1 MRPIRLEIRGFTA
14 FREPQVVDF
23 DGLELFAI
31 TGPTGSGKS
40 SILDALTFALY
51 GRAERVG
58 DGVRQLVS
66 QGQPRAAVVLEF
78 EAGGGRYRVA
88 RSVTAD
94 ARTKILVERADST
107 TESGW
112 RQAGDGADRVRDA
125 DATLERLVGLDYA
138 GFTRAVL
145 LPQGRFAEF
154 LAGDAKTRR
163 RILADLLDLGLFERI
178 AARAG
183 ELARA
188 HGGDVTA
195 RVGILEAEYGDAT
208 PEGLEAARVEHA
220 EADALAA
227 RLATARDTVAA
238 LVARSGALDHEL
250 DELERLRTEAT
261 RHAETAR
268 STGATIAGLSEVLA
282 RAEKGRVAAEETAH
296 RDAQLAAAA
305 AGAVADAEVAWGDA
319 AVLAG
324 RLERARALI
333 AGRTALAARRVEAA
347 DAAAAIGPVEAAAAT
362 AAGAAVAAT
371 EREAA
376 AVAAERAGAEAL
388 EAARAADRVAAI
400 VAGLAIGDP
409 CPVCGRPIETLAD
422 RHGAPELTAATA
434 ALELARAS
442 AAEAAAACRAA
453 ERTASEAAGR
463 LERERDRIAH
473 AAATLDDEASR
484 LDEAEAA
491 LAADFGDRLPAD
503 PVAELERRTAELQ
516 ALVADLTA
524 RRAAAGAADE
534 ALREM
539 DRLLGEARGALA
551 TERARLAALPVA
563 DLVARAEPV
572 GVRVA
577 VGARGADRGEGARG
591 AGSRG
596 AGRSGSADVATAE
609 PALAVDHDDP
619 VGLAVAAAAIA
630 DRLEGIASG
639 CAEVTAERAASA
651 GGLLVE
657 ALAATGDLVPA
668 APDLPA
674 LARSIDAAHGAAI
687 GQAAV
692 AGRRITDLEARIA
705 RRAELEAE
713 VAELRERGARFKQL
727 ALELR
732 QDRIVAFLQE
742 EALVT
747 LATAGSVH
755 LEELSS
761 GRYRLE
767 VVDDEFLVVDTWN
780 GEERRSVKTL
790 SGGESFLASLALAL
804 ALSEQVP
811 SLAAGARTR
820 LSSLFLDEGFGTL
833 DEETLQVVIGA
844 VEVLG
849 GDDRMVGVVTHV
861 TELAERL
868 PARIVVEKSPRGS
881 SIRRV

>member
-1 MRPIRLEIRGFTA
+1 M
-14 FREPQVVDF
+14 
-23 DGLELFAI
+23 
-31 TGPTGSGKS
+31 
-40 SILDALTFALY
+40 
-51 GRAERVG
+51 
-58 DGVRQLVS
+58 
-66 QGQPRAAVVLEF
+66 
-78 EAGGGRYRVA
+78 
-88 RSVTAD
+88 
-94 ARTKILVERADST
+94 
-107 TESGW
+107 
-112 RQAGDGADRVRDA
+112 
-125 DATLERLVGLDYA
+125 
-138 GFTRAVL
+138 
-145 LPQGRFAEF
+145 
-154 LAGDAKTRR
+154 
-163 RILADLLDLGLFERI
+163 
-178 AARAG
+178 
-183 ELARA
+183 
-188 HGGDVTA
+188 
-195 RVGILEAEYGDAT
+195 EAE
-208 PEGLEAARVEHA
+208 
-220 EADALAA
+220 
-227 RLATARDTVAA
+227 
-238 LVARSGALDHEL
+238 
-250 DELERLRTEAT
+250 
-261 RHAETAR
+261 
-268 STGATIAGLSEVLA
+268 
-282 RAEKGRVAAEETAH
+282 
-296 RDAQLAAAA
+296 
-305 AGAVADAEVAWGDA
+305 
-319 AVLAG
+319 
-324 RLERARALI
+324 
-333 AGRTALAARRVEAA
+333 
-347 DAAAAIGPVEAAAAT
+347 AAT

-376 AVAAERAGAEAL
+376 AVAGERAAAEAL

-400 VAGLAIGDP
+400 VAGLAVGDP

-473 AAATLDDEASR
+473 AAEMLDQEATR
-484 LDEAEAA
+484 LEELEKT
-491 LAADFGDRLPAD
+491 LAADFGGRLPAD
-503 PVAELERRTAELQ
+503 PVAELERRSAELR
-516 ALVADLTA
+516 ALVADQEA
-524 RRAAAGAADE
+524 RRAAASAADE
-534 ALREM
+534 ALRSI
-539 DRLLGEARGALA
+539 DRLLGEARTALA

-563 DLVARAEPV
+563 DLVARAEPA

-577 VGARGADRGEGARG
+577 VGAG
-591 AGSRG
+591 G
-596 AGRSGSADVATAE
+596 AGRRRDTGVLTAE
-609 PALAVDHDDP
+609 PALAVEHDDP
-619 VGLAVAAAAIA
+619 VGLTAAATAIA
-630 DRLEGIASG
+630 DRLETIATG
-639 CAEVTAERAASA
+639 CAEASAERSATA

-674 LARSIDAAHGAAI
+674 LGRSIDAAHGAAI
-687 GQAAV
+687 GEAAV
-692 AGRRITDLEARIA
+692 ADRRIGDLEARIA
-705 RRAELEAE
+705 RRGELEAE

-861 TELAERL
+861 AELAERL

-881 SIRRV
+881 RSRRGWRKWSRLNPGTTPRRPNPSTTPPCRIAVP